1 MSPLRVHKYF
11 MYRFAVDYCVH
22 VLCLLVWQVIDAHF
36 EARPLLV
43 AGRLATV
50 AAAATRVAAAW
61 AWEEKFGPGAEKR
74 GDVLRREV
82 ITLGEFFSSSTR
94 TRDGHFISFSSLL
107 LCASQVSSLGVV
119 FVKVAQTLATREDL
133 VGAEAAAA
141 LGVLQVSWCTDGAA
155 VASPDGRA
163 PAPSAA
169 CAASASTAA
178 ASAASAASTPNASG
192 SNNANAASHGNAA

>member
-1 MSPLRVHKYF
+1 

-82 ITLGEFFSSSTR
+82 FTTGVFFL
-94 TRDGHFISFSSLL
+94 FIKPQSRWPLRLFFLPPSVRLTGFEPRR
-107 LCASQVSSLGVV
+107 GV
-119 FVKVAQTLATREDL
+119 RE
-133 VGAEAAAA
+133 G
-141 LGVLQVSWCTDGAA
+141 G
-155 VASPDGRA
+155 
-163 PAPSAA
+163 
-169 CAASASTAA
+169 
-178 ASAASAASTPNASG
+178 PNARHARRLG
-192 SNNANAASHGNAA
+192 RG